1 MKLILPNG
9 EQRYLD
15 ESLPYNERVQI
26 VQGITDEWEDHFR
39 KNWERNKTKVCLDV
53 LSTYLCVVK
62 EEEDK
67 HKEDKYILSATKVKR
82 MIRGDKKVSNF
93 SSLSEDEKNV
103 LGLNDGRGLASTRKD
118 YTDKWVR

>member
-15 ESLPYNERVQI
+15 ESLPYSDRVKI
-26 VQGITDEWEDHFR
+26 VQEITDEWEDHFR
-39 KNWERNKTKVCLDV
+39 KNWERHKTKICLDV

-82 MIRGDKKVSNF
+82 MIRGDKKVTNF
-93 SSLSEDEKNV
+93 SSLSDDDMLL
-103 LGLNDGRGLASTRKD
+103 LGLHDNRHLVSTWKD
-118 YTDKWVR
+118 YTSKWV